1 MLKAYFSHWG
11 KYVQGVRY
19 LDRLFHYLN
28 HEWVKKKR
36 VSDADI
42 AYGAFEAD
50 ELVLEIGELGLDIWM
65 KQMLQPL
72 QVSYF
77 YAGVFSY
84 LWGDTHLKLI
94 QLSSSKN
101 TVISN

>member
-1 MLKAYFSHWG
+1 MIISLKMGMLKAYFSHWG

-84 LWGDTHLKLI
+84 L
-94 QLSSSKN
+94 
-101 TVISN
+101 